1 MDQKLNKLLLPSLVM
16 LSLFAASI
24 EPLLVKVGFQKGY
37 SLLSM
42 IFFRNIIA
50 CITAIF
56 FIKNRSWL
64 GWQSI
69 LKIIPL
75 ALLLF
80 IVNVASLFALQ
91 FINVASVLIIVAT
104 TPIFVALVNQ
114 RLGRDV
120 LQKTFWLG
128 IIISFIGVYLSVGVF
143 QGLSSFHVL
152 SFLALLLAIACSTTY
167 RVYMESV
174 TKIIEPAQISFY
186 IFSINALLS
195 MIFLPFFIR
204 TISWQSLSIAT
215 WIGVAAALANIAFI
229 SAIHYLGATRMS
241 VIDMLQRPLV
251 IIAAVFLLNETLS
264 NLQIAGCIL
273 TFIGTQLA
281 RVKRV
286 SKEKSIKGQ

>member
-69 LKIIPL
+69 FKILPL

-80 IVNVASLFALQ
+80 FVNVASLFALQ
-91 FINVASVLIIVAT
+91 FVNVASVLIIVAT

-195 MIFLPFFIR
+195 IIFLPFFIS

-229 SAIHYLGATRMS
+229 SAIQYLGATRMS

-251 IIAAVFLLNETLS
+251 IIAAVFLLKETLS